1 MDVHVGR
8 VAVVPDRFFKVVSI
22 FKFAPYLV
30 FIDNLF
36 ILSPEFFRI
45 K

>member
-8 VAVVPDRFFKVVSI
+8 VEVVPDRFFKVVLI
-22 FKFAPYLV
+22 FAPYLV